1 MLTDLYTVLIMLY
14 TSLVDNEVDMN
25 KPPISF
31 RLTDKEWEVLE
42 REQQSNESINQT
54 AARLLRE
61 KLGIQNVDNEYT
73 LETNTLRNW
82 ITDEVNL
89 KSRGLQFAFESLA
102 EDEIRKVYERLG
114 PLETRL
120 DFQIEQILQRLSE
133 VEAKLV
139 AKPARK
145 PRSPKAA
152 KNDSES

>member
-1 MLTDLYTVLIMLY
+1 MLTILFTVTKLVVY
-14 TSLVDNEVDMN
+14 SLVNSYVDMN

-42 REQQSNESINQT
+42 QEQQPNESINQT

-73 LETNTLRNW
+73 LEANTLNNW
-82 ITDEVNL
+82 ISDVVNSKA
-89 KSRGLQFAFESLA
+89 KSIQFAFESLA
-102 EDEIRKVYERLG
+102 GDEIRKVYERLG

-133 VEAKLV
+133 VEAKLA
-139 AKPARK
+139 AKSTRK
-145 PRSPKAA
+145 PRSPKTA
-152 KNDSES
+152 KSESES